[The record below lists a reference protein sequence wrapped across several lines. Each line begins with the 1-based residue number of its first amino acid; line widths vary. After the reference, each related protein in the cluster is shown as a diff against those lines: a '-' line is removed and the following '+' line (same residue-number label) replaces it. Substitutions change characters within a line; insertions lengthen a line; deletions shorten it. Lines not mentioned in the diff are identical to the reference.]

1 MRRFDNVNYRQ
12 WLERAT
18 SKLQKASIDSA
29 KLDANLLLAYGI
41 SKSREY
47 IITHEDEILS
57 DKQTEYLEAMLSKR
71 LSRTPLAYIAGTK
84 EFYGREFITT
94 PDTLIPRPESE
105 AIIDMLAGI
114 YETYSGTDMWLYDI
128 GTGTGCLA
136 ITAKL
141 EFPKL
146 HVIGSDTSE
155 AALLIAKK
163 NAMRHDATIDFV
175 LSNLLSDLTF
185 EQRSLVVA
193 NLPYVPNGMITSPEV
208 TKEPAEALFSGID
221 GLNHYRRFWQQLQG
235 RSHTPLEVVTESLV
249 SQHNSLES
257 LATNAGYTLVENKDL
272 IQRFQKITEPD
283 SGLRA
288 Q

>member
-18 SKLQKASIDSA
+18 PKLQNASIDSA
-29 KLDANLLLAYGI
+29 KLDANLLLAYGL

-47 IITHEDEILS
+47 IITHEDEELT

-71 LSRTPLAYIAGTK
+71 LSRTPLAYITGMK

-114 YETYSGTDMWLYDI
+114 CEAYSGTDMWLYDI

-146 HVIGSDTSE
+146 HVIASDTSE

-163 NAMRHDATIDFV
+163 NAARHSAKVEFV
-175 LSNLLSDLTF
+175 LSDLLSDLTLR
-185 EQRSLVVA
+185 QYSLVIA
-193 NLPYVPNGMITSPEV
+193 NLPYVPSNMITSPEI
-208 TKEPAEALFSGID
+208 TKEPTEALFSGID
-221 GLNHYRRFWQQLQG
+221 GLNHYRRFWQELKK
-235 RSHTPLEVVTESLV
+235 RSHAPLGVVTESLV

-257 LATNAGYTLVENKDL
+257 LATNAGYTLVENKYL
-272 IQRFQKITEPD
+272 IQRFKKITEPD
-283 SGLRA
+283 SELRA
-288 Q
+288 R